1 MRGCSGLKGVLVEKL
16 QHLLRGL
23 AEMVSREGTLTI
35 QGLTSPVN
43 DSLWL
48 GPGTLFAVSEC

>member
-1 MRGCSGLKGVLVEKL
+1 MKGVLEEKP
-16 QHLLRGL
+16 QHLPRGL
-23 AEMVSREGTLTI
+23 AEMVSGEGTLTI

-48 GPGTLFAVSEC
+48 GPGTLFAMSEC